1 MPRNCRNVLAYGSC
15 SDPSCKFNHTI
26 LTCEPCGFVAS
37 SASFYQSH
45 LHGRKHLSRLA
56 GTTVTVF
63 CPVCQKNIGN
73 GGWESHVRGRP
84 HCNEANRQGVS
95 PNVTPQQGVSSE
107 TEKYCDM
114 CRITIRSYNW
124 QRHVAGL
131 QHRKREGYASYKTAL
146 DEAEKDKNGLMTE
159 GDFDFGIVEPHLARS
174 GVRCA
179 AKIRL
184 TTPTTRIAMVS
195 YQLVSS
201 KDQKEGA
208 DHVFDVTVEGANRN
222 ITTIT
227 PVTIQVA
234 FKQKHVGRCEDRLEM
249 VFEDVQLA
257 KRFLISK
264 SLSAIVGN
272 KADHEALKAKA
283 PYVPQPR
290 TSREPEND
298 VVEGV
303 QPPATK
309 AVPYVDRLP
318 HAYIPSP
325 LLSTLSSGTTGD
337 IVARV
342 RRTFLPREFSS
353 ETYARFFKHLLWIEE
368 YRSDR
373 DLERYDIASTRLS
386 AHRPYY
392 YLDVPGLA
400 EKRPSVLIGDRILV
414 RHSDAARGHWYA
426 GGVHVVR
433 QREVGL
439 RFHESFPWRPTQ
451 TYTVRFKLNRLIMR
465 RQHMAM
471 DTAFSQDRVLFPEA
485 HHVRSQSG
493 GGAIKTINPLI
504 QKNAL
509 QLKAVTGIVNSPP
522 GSVPF
527 VVFGPPGTGKTITI
541 IEAILQIL
549 TKNPKARILAC
560 APSNSAADI
569 ILSRLS
575 VRLNTDELFRFYAPS
590 RSKTQVT
597 SDMLEYTHVR
607 DVDGCFS
614 VPPIARMKR
623 FRVIVTTCLSAT
635 VVAGIGIPRG
645 HYTHIFI
652 DEAGQAT
659 EPEAFVSIKTVAD
672 SSTNVVLSGDPKQLG
687 PIIRSTVARV
697 LGLEKSYIERL
708 MERDIYD
715 VQGEH
720 GLTIVKLVQNYRSH
734 EAILKFPNERF
745 YGGDLRRW
753 ADRTVTDAFLGSPL
767 LPSKKFP
774 IVFHSVTGRD
784 ERESTSP
791 SFFNIDEAIQV
802 KAYVQALRANGRLRT
817 TESEI
822 GVITPY
828 NAQCFKIR
836 AALRGVADEI
846 KVGSVEEFQGQER
859 KVIIISTVRSSQE
872 FVEYDLRHTLGF
884 VASPRRFNVA
894 ITRAKA
900 LLIIVGDPNVLSLD
914 PLWRSFLNYVFI
926 NGGWTGP
933 APSWDTDEPVDEQGG
948 YDKRVRERAELDMN
962 DFARRIEKLTLEK
975 IDDEDHDANVDRP
988 WRDVE

>member
-1 MPRNCRNVLAYGSC
+1 MSDKQTGYRVGYAYSSRGKCNGLEPCSGTPIKEQELRFGC
-15 SDPSCKFNHTI
+15 LVDIRGATSFAWRHWGCVRPKMLQMMKEMFSDPSDLDGYDDLKPEDQERI
-26 LTCEPCGFVAS
+26 
-37 SASFYQSH
+37 
-45 LHGRKHLSRLA
+45 
-56 GTTVTVF
+56 
-63 CPVCQKNIGN
+63 QKALEEG
-73 GGWESHVRGRP
+73 
-84 HCNEANRQGVS
+84 
-95 PNVTPQQGVSSE
+95 
-107 TEKYCDM
+107 
-114 CRITIRSYNW
+114 
-124 QRHVAGL
+124 HVADEDIPRSA
-131 QHRKREGYASYKTAL
+131 RKEKGKEDKPMKRAIKKNAAANDEGEEEVAEKPKRSRSSKPKKQVGPYEERREGYASYKTVL

-159 GDFDFGIVEPHLARS
+159 GDFDFGIVEPNVARS

-184 TTPTTRIAMVS
+184 TTLNTRVAMVS
-195 YQLVSS
+195 YQLASS
-201 KDQKEGA
+201 KDRKEGA
-208 DHVFDVTVEGANRN
+208 DHVFEVTVEGANRN

-227 PVTIQVA
+227 PVTIQVT
-234 FKQKHVGRCEDRLEM
+234 FKQKHIGRYEDRLEM

-272 KADHEALKAKA
+272 KADHETLKAKA

-290 TSREPEND
+290 TSREPELE
-298 VVEGV
+298 VVEGI

-318 HAYIPSP
+318 HAHIPSP
-325 LLSTLSSGTTGD
+325 LLSMLSSGTTGD

-342 RRTFLPREFSS
+342 RRTYLPREFSS

-386 AHRPYY
+386 ARSPFY

-414 RHSDAARGHWYA
+414 RQTGATSGHWYA

-439 RFHESFPWRPTQ
+439 RFHESFPWEPAQ

-471 DTAFSQDRVLFPEA
+471 DTAFSQDRVFFPEA
-485 HHVRSQSG
+485 YHVRSRSG
-493 GGAIKTINPLI
+493 IAPIKTINPLI
-504 QKNAL
+504 QTNAL
-509 QLKAVTGIVNSPP
+509 QLKAVTGIVNSPF

-527 VVFGPPGTGKTITI
+527 IVFGPPGTGKTITI
-541 IEAILQIL
+541 IEAMLQIL
-549 TKNPKARILAC
+549 AKDPQARILAC
-560 APSNSAADI
+560 ALSNSAADI
-569 ILSRLS
+569 IASLLS

-590 RSKTQVT
+590 HSKTQVT
-597 SDMLEYTHVR
+597 SNMLQYTYVR
-607 DVDGCFS
+607 DSDGYSDGCSDGCFS
-614 VPPIARMKR
+614 VPPIARMEQ
-623 FRVIVTTCLSAT
+623 FRVLVTTCLSAS
-635 VVAGIGIPRG
+635 VVSRIGIPRG

-652 DEAGQAT
+652 DDAGQAT
-659 EPEAFVSIKTVAD
+659 EPEAFVSIKSMAD
-672 SSTNVVLSGDPKQLG
+672 SLTNVVLSGDPKQLG

-708 MERDIYD
+708 MERDVYN
-715 VQGEH
+715 VQDGH

-745 YGGDLRRW
+745 YGGDLQRW
-753 ADRTVTDAFLGSPL
+753 ADPSVTDTFLGSSL
-767 LPSKKFP
+767 LPSKEFP
-774 IVFHSVTGRD
+774 IVFHSVTGRN

-802 KAYVQALRANGRLRT
+802 KAYVQALRAKGRFRT

-822 GVITPY
+822 GIITPY

-836 AALRGVADEI
+836 AALRGVAD
-846 KVGSVEEFQGQER
+846 
-859 KVIIISTVRSSQE
+859 
-872 FVEYDLRHTLGF
+872 
-884 VASPRRFNVA
+884 
-894 ITRAKA
+894 
-900 LLIIVGDPNVLSLD
+900 
-914 PLWRSFLNYVFI
+914 
-926 NGGWTGP
+926 
-933 APSWDTDEPVDEQGG
+933 
-948 YDKRVRERAELDMN
+948 
-962 DFARRIEKLTLEK
+962 
-975 IDDEDHDANVDRP
+975 
-988 WRDVE
+988 